1 MVKSMVHVLRGEGL
15 GMMGMYV
22 VVVGVGERSVFLS
35 FQIFFK

>member
-15 GMMGMYV
+15 GMMVMYV
-22 VVVGVGERSVFLS
+22 VVVGMGESSFFI

>member
-22 VVVGVGERSVFLS
+22 VVVGVGERSVF
-35 FQIFFK
+35 FIFSNFL